1 MATFSIHV
9 YMHFKNSYKVY
20 LSILS
25 ILQYWILDGLKVYLT
40 NISTDN
46 FPNNLPIIFMN
57 MQTVEVKISPKV
69 YLKYTSCLEYRG
81 IFEV

>member
-20 LSILS
+20 LSIL
-25 ILQYWILDGLKVYLT
+25 QYWILDGLKVYLT
-40 NISTDN
+40 NISTNN
-46 FPNNLPIIFMN
+46 FPNNLPIIFLK
-57 MQTVEVKISPKV
+57 MQIVEVKISPKV
-69 YLKYTSCLEYRG
+69 YLKHTSCLEYRG